1 MKVVH
6 FNFDVADWI
15 EKSNEY
21 DGNNR
26 RKKYDIHEKFIMW
39 TVESLKKQGKA
50 SKIVPMITEEIL
62 LNASKIVPMAP
73 IFDDVNYVGFIVET
87 LRRKGYHINISD

>member
-1 MKVVH
+1 MKVVY

-15 EKSNEY
+15 EKSKEY
-21 DGNNR
+21 DGNTR

-50 SKIVPMITEEIL
+50 AKLEPMITEEIL
-62 LNASKIVPMAP
+62 LNASKIVSMAP
-73 IFDDVNYVGFIVET
+73 IFDDTNYVGFIVQT
-87 LRRKGYHINISD
+87 LKQKGYHIHLTD